1 MLRVDS
7 RCVRFA
13 QHLRLFPKSD
23 SLDVVDF
30 NRDPKKNH
38 FAITASA
45 NKCRQIRASISRLG
59 CEATYDLI
67 NCYSVSIVL
76 MPIIVF
82 DY

>member
-30 NRDPKKNH
+30 NRDPKTNH

-45 NKCRQIRASISRLG
+45 K
-59 CEATYDLI
+59 I
-67 NCYSVSIVL
+67 NAVKYARPLVDWDVKLLTI
-76 MPIIVF
+76 
-82 DY
+82 